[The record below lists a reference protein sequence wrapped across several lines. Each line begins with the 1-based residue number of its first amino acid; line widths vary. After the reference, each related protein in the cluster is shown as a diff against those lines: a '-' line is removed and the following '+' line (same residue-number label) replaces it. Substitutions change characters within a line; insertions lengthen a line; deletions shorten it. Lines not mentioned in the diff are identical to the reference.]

1 MANKKPLNISEEAAV
16 QMPMKTVASLI
27 IIVALGT
34 MGYFQII
41 ERLNVADTRIQI
53 MEKDLEEN
61 TEFRIK
67 WPRGQLGSLPA
78 DSEQFMMIEDLY
90 KTTDK
95 INKHV
100 EDMALN
106 KVNIQMAAKTKNKLS
121 KFEWVKKNIVI
132 VPVVAAILAGT
143 FTSVRY
149 VLSLTDT
156 IEANKQTIINLQR
169 DLTVAEDKLTE
180 VATRLS
186 AAEATWEMAENLYRQ
201 LADQVREHAYDIKD
215 LNR

>member
-1 MANKKPLNISEEAAV
+1 MADKKPLNISEEAAV

-90 KTTDK
+90 KSTDK
-95 INKHV
+95 LNKHI
-100 EDMALN
+100 ESMALN
-106 KVNIQMAAKTKNKLS
+106 KVNIEFLRKQMDKVLEDIEELKDEARDMHYKNGRLMV
-121 KFEWVKKNIVI
+121 WPNAYGVKDTRNVNI
-132 VPVVAAILAGT
+132 
-143 FTSVRY
+143 
-149 VLSLTDT
+149 
-156 IEANKQTIINLQR
+156 
-169 DLTVAEDKLTE
+169 
-180 VATRLS
+180 
-186 AAEATWEMAENLYRQ
+186 
-201 LADQVREHAYDIKD
+201 